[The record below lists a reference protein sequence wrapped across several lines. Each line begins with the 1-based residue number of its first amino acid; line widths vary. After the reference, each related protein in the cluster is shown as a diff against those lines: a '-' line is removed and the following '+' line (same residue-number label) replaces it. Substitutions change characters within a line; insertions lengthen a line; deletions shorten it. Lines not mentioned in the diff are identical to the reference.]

1 MKALVFERV
10 VPRFAAARVAATLR
24 GSGRGAAVGPLRL
37 LDQDPP
43 ATPGPDWIHV
53 RPRLAGI
60 CGSDLATVDGATSR
74 YFEDLVSFPF
84 VPGHEILGVVEP
96 SPGAGAS
103 GSGSAA
109 GTGAG
114 DPGSAG
120 DGTAAGRAAGASAA
134 GASAAGSSAAGAGAW
149 ASLQPGERV
158 VVEPVLGC
166 VPRALEPLCPACAA
180 GDTGSCQ
187 HVAFGHLS
195 PGLQIG
201 YCTDTGGG
209 WSTAGLVAHRSQL
222 HRVPDTMSDEDAV
235 MVEPTACA
243 VHGALSAGIVG
254 TDTVAVIGAGTLGLA
269 TVAAVRRLQAPST
282 LLVGARYAHQRSLA
296 VELGADRAVPSVQLE
311 RTVRRATHSLRSAGQ
326 VTAGA
331 DVVFDCVGS
340 VDSIAAALAMVRPR
354 GRVVLVGMPGRVTL
368 DLAGLWHRQVALTG
382 AYAYGTETVD
392 GTRRRTF
399 DLAFDVAADAHLG
412 RLVSARYPLERFTE
426 ALAHAG
432 SAGSRGAVKIV
443 FDLDQ
448 QPPRAAPGAP
458 AGRSTPKGR
467 RA

>member
-166 VPRALEPLCPACAA
+166 VPRALEPPCPACAV

-209 WSTAGLVAHRSQL
+209 ATSRPGPAS
-222 HRVPDTMSDEDAV
+222 PD
-235 MVEPTACA
+235 PACRPA
-243 VHGALSAGIVG
+243 RH
-254 TDTVAVIGAGTLGLA
+254 
-269 TVAAVRRLQAPST
+269 AP
-282 LLVGARYAHQRSLA
+282 GGGPWPA
-296 VELGADRAVPSVQLE
+296 
-311 RTVRRATHSLRSAGQ
+311 
-326 VTAGA
+326 
-331 DVVFDCVGS
+331 
-340 VDSIAAALAMVRPR
+340 
-354 GRVVLVGMPGRVTL
+354 
-368 DLAGLWHRQVALTG
+368 
-382 AYAYGTETVD
+382 
-392 GTRRRTF
+392 RRR
-399 DLAFDVAADAHLG
+399 
-412 RLVSARYPLERFTE
+412 S
-426 ALAHAG
+426 
-432 SAGSRGAVKIV
+432 SR
-443 FDLDQ
+443 
-448 QPPRAAPGAP
+448 RCR
-458 AGRSTPKGR
+458 RSR
-467 RA
+467 